1 MKRLT
6 ILHDNVT
13 KKPNLIFYSMED
25 IMREA
30 ERALVRACIEQ
41 DKDMP
46 FEEIMERT
54 NLSQDKVR
62 RYIEDVMAESG
73 NWNKFFA
80 VSEDVENIVSPWELS
95 IDDELLDQYKKE
107 INDKTD
113 KIKPLLIMKMY
124 TELESDKRIAQNK
137 LNSLKHSPHQGSRWL
152 ELKMKARN
160 DQIKLLGLDA
170 AEKLDVSIGLSR
182 SKEERDS
189 IFKAAQARNL
199 LPAGSI

>member
-1 MKRLT
+1 
-6 ILHDNVT
+6 
-13 KKPNLIFYSMED
+13 
-25 IMREA
+25 MREA

-41 DKDMP
+41 DMNMP
-46 FEEIMERT
+46 
-54 NLSQDKVR
+54 
-62 RYIEDVMAESG
+62 IEDIVAATKLPQSKVAQYISDVLAEAG
-73 NWNKFFA
+73 NWNKFFKNNDDTQDIA
-80 VSEDVENIVSPWELS
+80 SPWDLT

-124 TELESDKRIAQNK
+124 MEFEHDKRVAQTK

-199 LPAGSI
+199 LPEGSI

>member
-1 MKRLT
+1 
-6 ILHDNVT
+6 
-13 KKPNLIFYSMED
+13 MEE

-30 ERALVRACIEQ
+30 ERALVRACIDQ

-46 FEEIMERT
+46 FDDIVQKT
-54 NLSQDKVR
+54 NLPPAKVSQ
-62 RYIEDVMAESG
+62 YISDVIAESG
-73 NWNKFFA
+73 NWNKFFNKN
-80 VSEDVENIVSPWELS
+80 EDPNDIESPWDLS

-113 KIKPLLIMKMY
+113 KIKPMLIMKMY
-124 TELESDKRIAQNK
+124 MEFEHDKRVAQTK

-170 AEKLDVSIGLSR
+170 AEKLDVNIGLSR
-182 SKEERDS
+182 TKEERDQ
-189 IFKAAQARNL
+189 IFRAAQARNL
-199 LPAGSI
+199 LPEGSI